1 MGNMPLPVLNR
12 CYDLLPFGC
21 QSTLLLDLINKL
33 ALHKSVLA

>member
-1 MGNMPLPVLNR
+1 MPLPVLNR